1 MKTRILTA
9 LALAPLLLVSPLGAS
24 TQGDEEA
31 VKDQDTVSRENR
43 LRLDYHPIAPVIP
56 KGALR
61 FRTLMPMVSPGF
73 RADQTNLYLAPVY
86 GLGDGWQIGA
96 GLTGMERIGRGGE
109 ALIPGFGVQK
119 QLWHERKGRPALSI
133 GGFGT
138 FGPHNH
144 NTGTLY
150 LTASKQVW
158 SSGSGKQALFLHGGV
173 KGEFFTSDDYR
184 DDNGVRPFFGVNFT
198 LAPRLFLGAE
208 VSPRQDWQRDEM
220 FAVRATYLVKVKRY
234 QIGVSGGIRNNGYET
249 EPFVGLVF

>member
-1 MKTRILTA
+1 MKRSSLPA
-9 LALAPLLLVSPLGAS
+9 LALASLLLTAAVGAFAQDDS
-24 TQGDEEA
+24 EPKDE
-31 VKDQDTVSRENR
+31 DRISNENR

-56 KGALR
+56 KGELR
-61 FRTLMPMVSPGF
+61 FRTLMPMIPAGF
-73 RADQTNLYLAPVY
+73 RADQTNLYLSPVY
-86 GLGDGWQIGA
+86 GLGDGWQVGA

-119 QLWHERKGRPALSI
+119 QLWRERKGRPALSI
-133 GGFGT
+133 GGYGT

-144 NTGTLY
+144 NTGTMY

-158 SSGSGKQALFLHGGV
+158 ASESRKQAFFLHGGV

-184 DDNGVRPFFGVNFT
+184 EDNGVRPFFGFNFT
-198 LAPRLFLGAE
+198 LTPRFFLGAE

-220 FAVRATYLVKVKRY
+220 FAVRATYLVKVKKY